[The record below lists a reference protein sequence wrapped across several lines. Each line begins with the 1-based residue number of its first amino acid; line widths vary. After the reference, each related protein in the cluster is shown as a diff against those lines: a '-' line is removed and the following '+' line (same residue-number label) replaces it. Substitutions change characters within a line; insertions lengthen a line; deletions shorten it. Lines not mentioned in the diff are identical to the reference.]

1 MSLREFSEQAGAF
14 ELLVI
19 LLEKESLGK
28 AEIVALLKRSSTTA
42 YSALKLL
49 KKANLITEV
58 EAKSFPYRK
67 DVTLTEKG
75 RKVAELVREIQAL
88 LLKDH

>member
-1 MSLREFSEQAGAF
+1 MLLLKQGTLWKREIIS
-14 ELLVI
+14 
-19 LLEKESLGK
+19 K
-28 AEIVALLKRSSTTA
+28 LKRSPQAA
-42 YSALKLL
+42 YAALKTLYKL
-49 KKANLITEV
+49 NLVTEV